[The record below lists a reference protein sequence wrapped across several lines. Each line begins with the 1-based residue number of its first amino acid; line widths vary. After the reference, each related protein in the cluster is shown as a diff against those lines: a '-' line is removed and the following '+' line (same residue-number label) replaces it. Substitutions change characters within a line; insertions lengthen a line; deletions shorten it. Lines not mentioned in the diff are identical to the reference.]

1 VHVLV
6 AGCTWTLSEIWA
18 LTFPL
23 SAQMSQHVKEP
34 NGLLDA
40 ESIGLYAARMSRRL
54 GFYDRMQRDPM
65 DAVKQ
70 PPSRHAIVSWADFF
84 RKSEDTHC
92 SNPLDHVF
100 GLMGLVC
107 PEMKIEVDY
116 TLTPHALLAKVLH
129 NCVVVSH
136 KYDDRYVSRG
146 LEAILEAWPRI
157 FSLPLKLVPGLVDV
171 PFATLGPKHCRIC
184 PPATRRAIDNDI
196 RAILKSFQIP
206 LPAYLRGLSEKYLE
220 P

>member
-1 VHVLV
+1 MASRWRTRFRQACVQFLENQTVGSIYDHVSSQYWWRVWIIQEISLAQQVHVLV

-70 PPSRHAIVSWADFF
+70 PPSNRSRYLYPLTYGVRAKCTWSHDFTSVIITTDQGGI
-84 RKSEDTHC
+84 RS
-92 SNPLDHVF
+92 
-100 GLMGLVC
+100 G
-107 PEMKIEVDY
+107 
-116 TLTPHALLAKVLH
+116 TL
-129 NCVVVSH
+129 
-136 KYDDRYVSRG
+136 Y
-146 LEAILEAWPRI
+146 PR
-157 FSLPLKLVPGLVDV
+157 FW
-171 PFATLGPKHCRIC
+171 
-184 PPATRRAIDNDI
+184 
-196 RAILKSFQIP
+196 
-206 LPAYLRGLSEKYLE
+206 
-220 P
+220 